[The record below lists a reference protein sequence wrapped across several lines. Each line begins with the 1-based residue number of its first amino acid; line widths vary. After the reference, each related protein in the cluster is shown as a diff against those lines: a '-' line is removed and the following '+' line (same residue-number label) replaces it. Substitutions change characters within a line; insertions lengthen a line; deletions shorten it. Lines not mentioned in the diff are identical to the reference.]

1 MKEMKDV
8 SMKNYNYFLAEG
20 IRRSPKFEEKG
31 LAQYAINVGLRC
43 GHDCTYCSS
52 RAMLRHHPALKKLGK
67 GMTTTGFSIVDPDI
81 AKRVAKDA
89 QRIKRPGLV
98 QICTTVDAWSPE
110 SQKLGLGRQCL
121 EAVLAQPGWTV
132 RILTKNAAVVEDF
145 DLIKKY
151 RDRVLVGLSLTAT
164 PDRESVISVIE
175 PHASPIS
182 ERMKALKEAAKLGLR
197 TYGML
202 CPLLPGIADAPDQ
215 IDELVQFVADCG
227 AEEVFSESVNARG
240 NSLTLTEQVLRDKG
254 FTVEAEAIAAIRKE
268 KVWSSYVVGLLK
280 NLQQAMQKHMATDK
294 LRYLLYPKGLTP
306 HDRQAIQ
313 KDDAGVVWL

>member
-1 MKEMKDV
+1 MKKMNDA
-8 SMKNYNYFLAEG
+8 SMKTYNYSLTTG
-20 IRRSPKFEEKG
+20 IRPSPEFEKKG

-52 RAMLRHHPALKKLGK
+52 RAMLRCHVAFKELGK
-67 GMTTTGFSIVDPDI
+67 KAFATGFSIVDPDI
-81 AKRVAKDA
+81 AERIAEDA
-89 QRIKRPGLV
+89 QRITHPGLV

-110 SQKLGLGRQCL
+110 SQQLGLGRRCL

-132 RILTKNAAVVEDF
+132 RILTKNAAVAKDF
-145 DLIKKY
+145 DLIQQY

-164 PDRESVISVIE
+164 PDRETAISVVE

-182 ERMKALKEAAKLGLR
+182 ERMEALKQAAKLGLR

-202 CPLLPGIADAPDQ
+202 CPLLPGIADAPNQ
-215 IDELVQFVADCG
+215 IDGLVRFVADCG
-227 AEEVFSESVNARG
+227 AEEVFSEAVNARG
-240 NSLTLTEQVLRDKG
+240 NSLTLTEQVLREKG
-254 FTVEAEAIAAIRKE
+254 FAAEAEAIAAIRKRT
-268 KVWSSYVVGLLK
+268 VWSSYVVGLLK
-280 NLQQAMQKHMATDK
+280 NLQQAMRKHMATGK
-294 LRYLLYPKGLTP
+294 LRFLLYPKGLTD